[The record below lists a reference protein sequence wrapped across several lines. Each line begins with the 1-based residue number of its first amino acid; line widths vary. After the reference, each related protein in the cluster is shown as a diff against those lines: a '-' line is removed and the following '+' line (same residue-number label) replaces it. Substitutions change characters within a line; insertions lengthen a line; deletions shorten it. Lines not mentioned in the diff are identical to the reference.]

1 MYMEVLTME
10 KVVMHKYYFLD
21 KLFSINLYARI
32 GKIKIS
38 VHFFNDGETMCFI
51 NNDRTKLTKQH
62 EQLLAMYYNKQITN
76 IKIV

>member
-1 MYMEVLTME
+1 MEVLIME
-10 KVVMHKYYFLD
+10 KVTMHKYYFLG

-38 VHFFNDGETMCFI
+38 VHFFNDGDTICFM
-51 NNDRTKLTKQH
+51 NNDRTKLTKLH

-76 IKIV
+76 IKIM